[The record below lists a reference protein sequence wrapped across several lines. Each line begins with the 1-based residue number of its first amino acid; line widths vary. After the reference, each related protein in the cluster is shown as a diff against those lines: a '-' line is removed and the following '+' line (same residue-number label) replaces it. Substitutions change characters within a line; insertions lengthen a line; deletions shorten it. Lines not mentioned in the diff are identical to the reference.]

1 MNQASLMIWL
11 NILWKIQEYVSCIHN
26 YTCRNKC
33 MYVCMHD
40 TSLLWQSKGLM
51 AFKRSSQPA
60 RSPLWHW
67 SRMPDA
73 CGIGKGRTVPRHK
86 KSNECIN
93 PCYWV
98 TVMTIHS
105 WNEVKG
111 VDLGSVETTFWRA
124 QRLQVGSLK
133 RHGWD
138 ASQVTPVQLAWTTQF
153 HYDFR
158 IFCGRMAGMFLW
170 IPLPKRHLKL
180 VLPTG
185 MTSWWQ
191 VSFRE
196 ISNAK
201 YWAPWTTNLAHV
213 FYT

>member
-1 MNQASLMIWL
+1 
-11 NILWKIQEYVSCIHN
+11 
-26 YTCRNKC
+26 
-33 MYVCMHD
+33 MYVCMYACMIPVSCD
-40 TSLLWQSKGLM
+40 NPRALWLSRDL
-51 AFKRSSQPA
+51 RSQPEVHFDIDQGCLMLVTLVVHI
-60 RSPLWHW
+60 PL
-67 SRMPDA
+67 
-73 CGIGKGRTVPRHK
+73 GKGRTVPRHK

-98 TVMTIHS
+98 AVMTIHS

-124 QRLQVGSLK
+124 ESLQVGSLK

-138 ASQVTPVQLAWTTQF
+138 TSQVTPVQLAWTTQF

-201 YWAPWTTNLAHV
+201 YWAPWTTNWHMFFIHKYL
-213 FYT
+213 YTRII